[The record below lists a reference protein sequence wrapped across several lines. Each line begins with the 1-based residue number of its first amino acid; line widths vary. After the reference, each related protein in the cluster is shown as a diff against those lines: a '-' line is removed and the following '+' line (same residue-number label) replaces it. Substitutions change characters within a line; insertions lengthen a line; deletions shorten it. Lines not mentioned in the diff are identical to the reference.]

1 MFKYTPRNQLFPD
14 NEGKALLKGLV
25 KSYLSVHGNN
35 SLIKSFSLEMN
46 GKPLTQW
53 LPEHGINTK
62 DSEHPWYHQFE
73 GGVAHHPPFAF
84 DPESEDLLWHN
95 EDDPSAPH
103 SDQGTANRPH
113 GFHPMDY
120 MIYDLSRMFADL
132 LGGTKEDG
140 EKFVRD
146 NIISPAIDDH
156 NASHLD
162 AHGNP
167 THVVPHIDSV
177 EWRMNHVGGRYDKRG
192 ISEDRANRGSTP
204 SPEGF
209 ANPLLNYSLNMGNVD
224 HPHADRGVFIDGGI
238 NPIHNEMGQRVKNI
252 MKYFEQDEF
261 IETMQQMDPRF
272 LKLHQ
277 NAMKRIDKALK
288 DRYLAHSNIPLHE
301 LTFGHVVGRQG
312 NRGKAKGR
320 PDGSGYRTNI
330 AADDHPLNN
339 LHPLQLAE
347 IAPQAFYDT
356 KTFAYGKDSE
366 SRKMVITPES
376 IIARGKEFGVNIS
389 DDEAELLSRQPKSSY
404 LFGGAKKQIKE
415 GNYGPKIL
423 RSIAEDLGVDM
434 DSNEYK
440 DMAESIHV
448 SDMGT
453 KGGGRIHN
461 SRHIAAIPAYYAK
474 LLERQGVPADEALQ
488 RAITEF
494 RDHDHQASRHDRNPK
509 AREIAERIHAQMREA
524 RGIPD
529 LAEGA
534 LGYSPLGDEFRHSQT
549 HGQLETVVPRH
560 HEGFISDEV
569 AHPNKDKEEE
579 IQANRQSEMPVP
591 TPAPMGEAPPM
602 DNMPPQLPQGQMTL
616 DQFPTKAHVAEITEA
631 MEHIQLEDAK
641 RDDSILKMVP
651 HNPIQLNSIQSVGL
665 FAKDLGITSMDVHGL
680 LHSRGDWHRIA
691 KEWSVSPQVVKVVKV
706 TFSGGI

>member
-53 LPEHGINTK
+53 LPEHGLNTK

-120 MIYDLSRMFADL
+120 MIYDLSRMFSELMGAP
-132 LGGTKEDG
+132 KEAA
-140 EKFVRD
+140 EKFVREH
-146 NIISPAIDDH
+146 IISPAIDDH

-177 EWRMNHVGGRYDKRG
+177 EWRMNHVGGTFDKRG

-238 NPIHNEMGQRVKNI
+238 NPIHYEMAQRVKKAI
-252 MKYFEQDEF
+252 GY
-261 IETMQQMDPRF
+261 IESPEMMELLGQNDPR
-272 LKLHQ
+272 LK
-277 NAMKRIDKALK
+277 AMHDKARVKLDKTLK
-288 DRYLAHSNIPLHE
+288 DRYLAHSNIPLRD
-301 LTFGHVVGRQG
+301 LTFGHVVGNKA
-312 NRGKAKGR
+312 NRGRTRGR

-330 AADDHPLNN
+330 AAEDHPLRDM
-339 LHPLQLAE
+339 HPLQLAE
-347 IAPQAFYDT
+347 LAPHGLYDT
-356 KTFAYGKDSE
+356 ATYRQG
-366 SRKMVITPES
+366 TPVVTAES
-376 IIARGKEFGVNIS
+376 IMQEAAQHGVTVS
-389 DDEAELLSRQPKSSY
+389 PEEAEILSRQPKSGFI
-404 LFGGAKKQIKE
+404 FGGNKKQIRE
-415 GNYGPKIL
+415 TSTPMRIL
-423 RSIAEDLGVDM
+423 QNIANDLGVDM

-440 DMAESIHV
+440 DMAESIHTK
-448 SDMGT
+448 GT
-453 KGGGRIHN
+453 RGGGRIKA
-461 SRHIAAIPAYYAK
+461 SRHLAAIPAHYAK
-474 LLERQGVPADEALQ
+474 LLEQQGVPADEALQ

-494 RDHDHQASRHDRNPK
+494 KEHEYVHGRHERNPK
-509 AREIAERIHAQMREA
+509 AREIAERIHREMREA
-524 RGIPD
+524 RGIPE

-534 LGYSPLGDEFRHSQT
+534 LGYSPLGDDFRHNQA

-560 HEGFISDEV
+560 HEGFISDEG
-569 AHPNKDKEEE
+569 AHPNVNVERER
-579 IQANRQSEMPVP
+579 QANRQGEMPVP

-706 TFSGGI
+706 TFSGGV